1 LPILEA
7 CLLLNI
13 LIFSLNV
20 NRLMM
25 VFYKRLKIFS
35 LLSKTF
41 EGFSKNDPLRMAG
54 ATAFF
59 TTFALPAVLIIL
71 IQIFG
76 LFLSPRFM
84 TRQLFHN
91 LGEVIGRNTAG
102 ELHRTLFNVHN
113 LFRNGYEAAL
123 GFLFLIF
130 VATTL
135 LKVIKDSLN
144 QLWNIRTIRH
154 TGIKISLLNRA
165 KSFMIIMIAG
175 ILFLIVL
182 LAEGGLDLIRQTSTD
197 ASPGYQMLGKVIIRQ
212 FISIILISILF
223 LVLFK
228 FLPDGKPSLKTLIA
242 GAIFTG
248 LLFTCG
254 KLLLKWLL
262 TYSNMQT
269 VYGASTSSVLL
280 LLFVFYSSFIFYFGA
295 CFTRVW
301 AEFHNKP
308 IQPSKNAERFEWQRI
323 NV

>member
-1 LPILEA
+1 MMAFDKKSIIL
-7 CLLLNI
+7 
-13 LIFSLNV
+13 
-20 NRLMM
+20 
-25 VFYKRLKIFS
+25 S
-35 LLSKTF
+35 LLSKAF

-76 LFLSPRFM
+76 IFLSPRFM

-91 LGEVIGRNTAG
+91 LSEIMGRNTAG
-102 ELHRTLFNVHN
+102 ELHKTLFNVHH
-113 LFRNGYEAAL
+113 LFRNWYEAVF
-123 GFLFLIF
+123 GFLFLLF

-144 QLWNIRTIRH
+144 QLWNIRTIPH
-154 TGIKISLLNRA
+154 TGIKVSLLNRA
-165 KSFMIIMIAG
+165 KSFMIILVAG

-182 LAEGGLDLIRQTSTD
+182 LAEGGLDLIRQTSND
-197 ASPGYQMLGKVIIRQ
+197 ASPGYQMLGKVIIKQ
-212 FISIILISILF
+212 LISFILISIWF
-223 LVLFK
+223 FVLFK
-228 FLPDGKPSLKTLIA
+228 FLPDGRPTLKTLIA
-242 GAIFTG
+242 GAVFTG

-301 AEFHNKP
+301 AEFHQKP

-323 NV
+323 TA